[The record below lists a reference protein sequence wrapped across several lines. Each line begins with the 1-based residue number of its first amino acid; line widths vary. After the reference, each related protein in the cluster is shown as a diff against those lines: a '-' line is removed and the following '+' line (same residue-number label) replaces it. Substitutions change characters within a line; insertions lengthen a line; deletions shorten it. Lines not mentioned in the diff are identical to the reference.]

1 MGLPKTAQKS
11 SQGRWTNDE
20 NICSNSWAGRAPV
33 ARGAADMV
41 IQISVD
47 TTDPLAGTAT
57 TERGAHV
64 PFTGWLELLR
74 AISALVDSSA
84 IAGDP
89 GQSAPAELMV
99 RSSVEHDPT

>member
-1 MGLPKTAQKS
+1 
-11 SQGRWTNDE
+11 
-20 NICSNSWAGRAPV
+20 
-33 ARGAADMV
+33 MV

-57 TERGAHV
+57 IERGAPV

-84 IAGDP
+84 IPGAIPGDSGQPNACSGGQP
-89 GQSAPAELMV
+89 GRLT
-99 RSSVEHDPT
+99 VER